1 MLRSMMTVSG
11 FTLMSRIL
19 GFLRDILIARFVGTG
34 PVADAFVAAFRFP
47 NMFRRVFGEGAYNAA
62 FVPLFGRKLEEDGK
76 EAAVGF
82 ARNTFSTLLWVL
94 GLLMLIAI
102 PCMHWLMLVMVPGFL
117 AKFEGEL
124 KDPGTEA
131 LVYEVVVDTKGATDL
146 YFAVAS
152 EDDEAIEK
160 WTERLRLQEAVF
172 LEGREQK
179 EVSLQIGD
187 LKKPEGVSPVE
198 GAEGVLQLTSGLAK
212 LPLPDDHQ
220 YHELRLQVAV
230 QPGEELPPGTIEAY
244 RNHPDNFEL
253 TVALS
258 RIMFCY
264 LFFMALVA
272 HLSGILNTFKRFAVP
287 AAAPIILNVVML
299 AALGT
304 IWFMQFEGDLQ
315 VGRTLAWGVAL
326 AGLLQCV
333 VVWIAC
339 ARAQAAMTPSLPIW
353 NPELKRLLLL
363 MGPGVLAAGIQQVN
377 LIVGSIIASF
387 QQGAISFLY
396 YSDRV
401 YQLPL
406 GMIGIALGVVLL
418 PEVTRFLR
426 SGQEDRAAGSILKGL
441 ELGMLLTIPA
451 AVAMLVIHQPI
462 ISVLFERG
470 KFDAHDVEQT
480 GWALAGFALGLP
492 GYVLIKVFQPAYF
505 ARENTK
511 APMAMAGVAVA
522 VNIVCSVIL
531 FNLLR
536 PTGFGPVGIAIAT
549 AISAWVNVFL
559 LWRGMDGFVVISRE
573 VWRKLGGMVA
583 ASVIMGVLIWIG
595 ARLLEPW
602 FDGLQWQR
610 IVALALVIGLGL
622 TAYAL
627 SALFLRVTS
636 VSELKASFRRT

>member
-1 MLRSMMTVSG
+1 MMTVSG
-11 FTLMSRIL
+11 FTLVSRIL

-47 NMFRRVFGEGAYNAA
+47 NMFRRIFGEGAYNAA
-62 FVPLFGRKLEEDGK
+62 FVPLFGRKLEEEGK
-76 EAAVGF
+76 EVAVGF
-82 ARNTFSTLLWVL
+82 ARNTFSSLLWVL
-94 GLLMLIAI
+94 GIVTLIAI
-102 PCMHWLMLVMVPGFL
+102 PCMHWLMMLMVPGFL

-124 KDPGTEA
+124 KGSDNE
-131 LVYEVVVDTKGATDL
+131 VMIYEVVIDTKGAKDV
-146 YFAVAS
+146 YFVVEG
-152 EDDEAIEK
+152 EDD
-160 WTERLRLQEAVF
+160 WSERITLQKGTF
-172 LEGREQK
+172 LEGPDEK
-179 EVSLQIGD
+179 EVPLRLKD
-187 LKKPEGVSPVE
+187 LEEPEGVRALE
-198 GAEGVLQLTSGLAK
+198 GAEGVLQLTSGGLAR
-212 LPLPDDHQ
+212 LPLPGEHQ
-220 YHELRLQVAV
+220 YRKLQLQVAV
-230 QPGEELPPGTIEAY
+230 EPGDPLEPGTIKAF
-244 RNHPDNFEL
+244 RNHPNNFDL
-253 TVALS
+253 TVTLS

-272 HLSGILNTFKRFAVP
+272 HLSGVLNTFKRFAVP
-287 AAAPIILNVVML
+287 AAAPIILNIVML
-299 AALGT
+299 SALGT
-304 IWFMQFEGDLQ
+304 IWVMKFESDLEI
-315 VGRTLAWGVAL
+315 GRSLAWGVAI
-326 AGLLQCV
+326 AGLLQGV

-339 ARAQAAMTPSLPIW
+339 ARAQAAMTPSLPVW
-353 NPELKRLLLL
+353 NPELKRLMFL
-363 MGPGVLAAGIQQVN
+363 MGPGVIAAGIQQVN
-377 LIVGSIIASF
+377 LLVGSIIASF

-418 PEVTRFLR
+418 PEVTRFMR

-511 APMAMAGVAVA
+511 APMGMAGIAVA
-522 VNIVCSVIL
+522 VNITCSLIL

-559 LWRGMDGFVVISRE
+559 LWRGMKGFVVISPE

-583 ASVIMGVLIWIG
+583 ASVVMGILIWLG
-595 ARLLEPW
+595 AWALEPW
-602 FDGLQWQR
+602 FSGTQWQR
-610 IVALALVIGLGL
+610 IAALTLVIGLGL
-622 TAYAL
+622 TVYAL
-627 SALFLRVTS
+627 SALLLRVTS
-636 VSELKASFRRT
+636 VSELKAGFRRS